1 MYNSKLHI
9 KKFNACTLS
18 TELFS
23 RDSWCWLS
31 YILRSTSGQLKVIFC
46 WQWNLNSIFVQ
57 QNQVDAVNEL
67 RSKYPSEGQKC
78 PMEECGRDT
87 IEESEY
93 RLCRWDAEIKCFN
106 IEMILLFRACYQQF
120 LSAFIWYRGIEPW

>member
-57 QNQVDAVNEL
+57 KNGINPVNEL
-67 RSKYPSEGQKC
+67 RSQFPNTREKC
-78 PMEECGRDT
+78 PTEGCGKDT
-87 IEESEY
+87 IPESEN
-93 RLCRWDAEIKCFN
+93 RLCRWDDEIKC
-106 IEMILLFRACYQQF
+106 L
-120 LSAFIWYRGIEPW
+120 